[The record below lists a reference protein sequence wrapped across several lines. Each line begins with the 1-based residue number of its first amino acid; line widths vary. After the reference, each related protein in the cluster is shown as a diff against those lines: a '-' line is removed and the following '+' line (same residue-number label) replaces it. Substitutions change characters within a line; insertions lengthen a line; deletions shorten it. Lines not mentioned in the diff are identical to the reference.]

1 MLDHFSAQP
10 LETAQLNPE
19 EHSAFFTAQ
28 TVCSG
33 PEIAGDRTGSE
44 AEGTFALGELFQEAG
59 LEAQIDGG
67 QGLVALQEVK
77 YTNKKE

>member
-28 TVCSG
+28 TVGSG

-44 AEGTFALGELFQEAG
+44 AMGTFALSELFQEA
-59 LEAQIDGG
+59 EFESQTGG
-67 QGLVALQEVK
+67 W
-77 YTNKKE
+77 